1 MATAQPLQTVGVVY
15 HNDALHDLQLWAKQ
29 QVLQIE
35 DLSKQQVLFEVQ
47 GIMEGHNYS
56 WHCINEFIQARYDE
70 GSLEFT
76 SVDGDVLFEWN
87 NLCDEKRVWE
97 KTGRLSV
104 NNAEFYMDCLINLK
118 ILPVQG
124 GLGMEGASAAWSR
137 LECVNKAEL
146 HIVTS
151 NIDKPNVST
160 IDLWVGPKDPESF
173 GLYAHVRRVLTN
185 DGNLS
190 SDSEDIDY
198 VDEEEETDDEGLECK
213 DVVEFDDED
222 IEGLHMGFDVG
233 KLSGDGSMKEKREDC
248 GDGYDELDELKTED
262 EDVEI
267 VGRKIVVIDE
277 DEISDFEL

>member
-1 MATAQPLQTVGVVY
+1 M
-15 HNDALHDLQLWAKQ
+15 
-29 QVLQIE
+29 
-35 DLSKQQVLFEVQ
+35 LFEVQ
-47 GIMEGHNYS
+47 GILEGHNYS

-76 SVDGDVLFEWN
+76 SINGDVLFKYN
-87 NLCDEKRVWE
+87 NLCNEKRVWE

-118 ILPVQG
+118 MLPVQG

-173 GLYAHVRRVLTN
+173 GLNAYVRRVLAN
-185 DGNLS
+185 DGTLLL
-190 SDSEDIDY
+190 DSEDIDY

-213 DVVEFDDED
+213 DVVESDDED
-222 IEGLHMGFDVG
+222 IEGVHIGLDVG
-233 KLSGDGSMKEKREDC
+233 KLSGDGSMKGKREDC